1 VRIVSV
7 CVVLCEPKK
16 KGETLAHSGSNAMS
30 LKIMYPSMGMFESMS
45 YFLAYHFLAQIAQK
59 EAKHVSYFRAIC
71 N

>member
-1 VRIVSV
+1 
-7 CVVLCEPKK
+7 
-16 KGETLAHSGSNAMS
+16 MS